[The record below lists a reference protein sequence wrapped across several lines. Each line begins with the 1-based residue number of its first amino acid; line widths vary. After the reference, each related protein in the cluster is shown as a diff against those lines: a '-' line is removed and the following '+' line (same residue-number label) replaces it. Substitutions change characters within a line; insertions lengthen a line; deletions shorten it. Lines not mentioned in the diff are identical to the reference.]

1 MATNANVARSVL
13 TPAISTMIA
22 DGDISGFESTQIA
35 NLCAFSPIY
44 GDVSR
49 SDLDG
54 MIEEV
59 LEDIVNQGHPET
71 IRRAGAALSPALRET
86 ALCFAMR
93 IAMADG
99 SINED
104 ERETLVQT
112 AEQLAIDPAIFD
124 QILDVVTMMQ
134 RPAAAA

>member
-1 MATNANVARSVL
+1 MAINATVARSVL

-44 GDVSR
+44 GEISR
-49 SDLDG
+49 GDLDG

-59 LEDIVNQGHPET
+59 VEEIVNLGHPET
-71 IRRAGAALSPALRET
+71 IRQAGAALSPALRET

-93 IAMADG
+93 VAMADG
-99 SINED
+99 SIND
-104 ERETLVQT
+104 RERETLVQT
-112 AEQLAIDPAIFD
+112 AEHLAIDPAIFD

-134 RPAAAA
+134 RPAAA